1 MLIGFSLCFRL
12 PVCHLRVSLLPIRMN
27 VIYLFCSLPIPVGIR
42 QRGIRRVQ
50 EKKTMGIRG
59 FPMS

>member
-27 VIYLFCSLPIPVGIR
+27 VIYLFCSLPISVGIR
-42 QRGIRRVQ
+42 RGQ

>member
-27 VIYLFCSLPIPVGIR
+27 VIYLFCSLPISVGIR
-42 QRGIRRVQ
+42 HRAVG
-50 EKKTMGIRG
+50 KKKRPWVFAD
-59 FPMS
+59 FP